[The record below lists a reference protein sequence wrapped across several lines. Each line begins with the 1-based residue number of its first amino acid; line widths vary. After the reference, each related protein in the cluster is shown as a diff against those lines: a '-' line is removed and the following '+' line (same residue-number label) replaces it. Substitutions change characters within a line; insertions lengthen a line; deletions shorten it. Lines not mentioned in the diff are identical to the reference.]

1 MLRWLKW
8 WWLNQAAIVRGFVW
22 RWPSRPPTPPGYSSV
37 SCGLR
42 SSRES
47 WQLYAYGWIPW
58 CVQRARVPG
67 TQQDL
72 GVARVFLVRL
82 PEDEG

>member
-1 MLRWLKW
+1 MLRWFRW
-8 WWLNQAAIVRGFVW
+8 WWLNLVANVRGLLW
-22 RWPSRPPTPPGYSSV
+22 RWPRRPPTPAGYSSV

-47 WQLYAYGWIPW
+47 WQMYAHGWIPW

-67 TQQDL
+67 SGQNL
-72 GVARVFLVRL
+72 GVARVFLVPL
-82 PEDEG
+82 QDEEQ